1 MRILWNEV
9 KKIFTWKAMLLLLL
23 INSLLYFLLIEFHI
37 EYFPNGSEV
46 YSYNIGV
53 EMVEKYGVTM
63 DDDEFIDF
71 KKVYDET
78 VEETNR
84 FLQSREDFVA
94 EGIDTYE
101 KYQAYDWGNPS
112 KEAQA
117 LRDDV
122 FFGNKTDVFWK
133 LQERERLIEFYN
145 FRKTIPDVLTIS
157 QRDRLKELIA
167 EEKFGVY
174 TESAIQNFKSY
185 ITNVGIA
192 ILFSVVFVIS
202 PTILRDRS
210 RGLLPLQ
217 YTSKK
222 GRNLFKT
229 KILAGYIATFTVIT
243 GLLAVYFSLYSLNNT
258 SMFFNVRINTFI
270 GNESWYDPTFFQF
283 IMLCIAAIYLIG
295 FIFVTLSMSF
305 SNVVPNLV
313 SLIGIQIPFVV
324 GFLIFGLNR
333 LLPNIILIW
342 NPKWLAPVSYS
353 VMVIV
358 SIIIIYFLMKR
369 EKKMDI
375 LI

>member
-1 MRILWNEV
+1 VRGATMRILWNEV

-229 KILAGYIATFTVIT
+229 KILAGYIIRQPSRTAAYTIT
-243 GLLAVYFSLYSLNNT
+243 G
-258 SMFFNVRINTFI
+258 I
-270 GNESWYDPTFFQF
+270 
-283 IMLCIAAIYLIG
+283 
-295 FIFVTLSMSF
+295 
-305 SNVVPNLV
+305 
-313 SLIGIQIPFVV
+313 
-324 GFLIFGLNR
+324 
-333 LLPNIILIW
+333 
-342 NPKWLAPVSYS
+342 
-353 VMVIV
+353 
-358 SIIIIYFLMKR
+358 
-369 EKKMDI
+369 
-375 LI
+375 